1 MRLGGFVIHGNSV
14 ETLGQ
19 CLEGLQKVCD
29 EIVTVDSCSTDGSA
43 ELVGSRG
50 IRSIPVPWQGYGAA
64 RAAAVEALAGCDYL
78 FYLDSDEYLLEPA
91 IQELRAWR
99 ESRPSAPVYRVR
111 RRNWA
116 DFSGR
121 RFLYRT
127 DTRAR
132 LVRYDAAAWTRQM
145 IVHEALPRGRHPRTR
160 VVVEH
165 RFASSLDERLAK
177 DDRYALLWAIRAFN
191 EGRRPKPYWLERCAH
206 VVRDLVAK
214 GALFRGGLDAIRLS
228 WVVSR
233 YHAQKQRYLRRVRA
247 GEYGRLVAD
256 FKAGEFA
263 SLFSKA
269 HLLRGH
275 SAMANT
281 GAK

>member
-14 ETLGQ
+14 ETLGR
-19 CLEGLQKVCD
+19 CLDGLQKVCD
-29 EIVTVDSCSTDGSA
+29 EVVTIDSLSTDGSA
-43 ELVGSRG
+43 ELIRSRG
-50 IRSIPVPWQGYGAA
+50 IRTILLPWQGFGAA
-64 RAAAVEALAGCDYL
+64 RAAAVEALTGCDYL

-91 IQELRAWR
+91 IEKIHAWR
-99 ESRPSAPVYRVR
+99 ESNPSAPVYRVK

-116 DFSGR
+116 ELSGR

-132 LVRYDAAAWTRQM
+132 LVRHDAAAWTPQM
-145 IVHEALPRGRHPRTR
+145 IVHEALPRGQHPLTR

-165 RFASSLDERLAK
+165 RFATSLAERLAK

-206 VVRDLVAK
+206 LVRDLAVK

-233 YHAQKQRYLRRVRA
+233 YHAQKQHYLRSVRA

-263 SLFSKA
+263 RLFKNT